1 MGGAR
6 LCCRRNKPCPLL
18 SLDRPGSCVPNLIR
32 DFAMAEG
39 KVNSYYLYI
48 YILLASIANITLHST
63 EDGWR
68 GPDSKRCRQS
78 TGGAT
83 TSTEPVLR
91 TGPEAESKATRSREH
106 PRDRFRAA
114 QTPSSDRV
122 GVSEQST
129 AKTNLEIH
137 CRCSQKSCS
146 QSSSASN
153 GCGGSSLS

>member
-1 MGGAR
+1 MR
-6 LCCRRNKPCPLL
+6 TYTTYDVRR
-18 SLDRPGSCVPNLIR
+18 RHI
-32 DFAMAEG
+32 
-39 KVNSYYLYI
+39 YI
-48 YILLASIANITLHST
+48 YIYKQKFRSNERLGWLAPARQLLASIANITLHST

-91 TGPEAESKATRSREH
+91 TGTEAESKATRSKEH

-122 GVSEQST
+122 GVSEPSRAQ
-129 AKTNLEIH
+129 TNVESH
-137 CRCSQKSCS
+137 CRCPQKSCS

-153 GCGGSSLS
+153 GRGGSSLSWYYTSTRTWSQW